1 MIESRRAL
9 FLLAWRIQELVIMCL
24 VLVSSTDGNGQGKV
38 AETFYMFLLTLKKI
52 LERKVKWRFFKS
64 HSGAKRFL
72 FIIFFFKV
80 SGEE

>member
-1 MIESRRAL
+1 MVESRRAL

-38 AETFYMFLLTLKKI
+38 AETFYMLVTNFKKI
-52 LERKVKWRFFKS
+52 LERKIKWRFFKS

-80 SGEE
+80 SGEV

>member
-1 MIESRRAL
+1 MVESRRAL

-38 AETFYMFLLTLKKI
+38 AETFYMLFTNFKKN
-52 LERKVKWRFFKS
+52 LRKKGKMALFKS
-64 HSGAKRFL
+64 HRGAKPFL

-80 SGEE
+80 SGEV

>member
-1 MIESRRAL
+1 
-9 FLLAWRIQELVIMCL
+9 MCL

-38 AETFYMFLLTLKKI
+38 AETFYMLFTNFKKKI

-80 SGEE
+80 SGEV